1 MSEIKQYDIRVHVKT
16 EYLPSESDEDSSRYV
31 FAYTITV
38 ENHGEIPAKLLS
50 RHWIITDAENR
61 VQEVKGK
68 GVIGEQPHLKSGES
82 FSYTSGT
89 MIETPVGSMQG
100 TYQMIADDGETFDA
114 IIKPF
119 TLAIPGVLHWQ
130 KNGAILKMAPGGC
143 RHQIRMSIHKHFRP
157 VVSRSLAT

>member
-1 MSEIKQYDIRVHVKT
+1 MSEIKPYDIRINVKT
-16 EYLPSESDEDSSRYV
+16 EYLPSESEEDNERYV

-38 ENHGEIPAKLLS
+38 ENHGSQPAKLLS

-68 GVIGEQPHLKSGES
+68 GVIGEQPRLRHGES

-100 TYQMIADDGETFDA
+100 SYQMIADDGYKFDA
-114 IIKPF
+114 LIKPF
-119 TLAIPGVLHWQ
+119 TLAMPGVLH
-130 KNGAILKMAPGGC
+130 
-143 RHQIRMSIHKHFRP
+143 
-157 VVSRSLAT
+157 